1 MKQQNFERDLP
12 DGYKLVKHINALN
25 ARLGII
31 LNLICLAVLAV
42 VIVIAFIPI
51 ILNDISLID
60 VYKEA
65 DFLERIVPL
74 LATVAA
80 LFSYLVLHEL
90 VHGLAY
96 KLLTGERLTY
106 GISWSCAF
114 CGVPNIYTYR
124 KTALISVCAPLITF
138 SAILIP
144 LTIALYFVSPIAYVL
159 SAIILGLHLGGC
171 SGDVYVIY
179 LLLKFKNKKA
189 LMRDTGPEQFFYL
202 PKEEN
207 I

>member
-1 MKQQNFERDLP
+1 MKQQNFERELP

-138 SAILIP
+138 SVILIP